1 MSTLPLLALPTMLMV
16 RLAVALVT
24 ICQLIRHSHGA
35 VALSPIVQC
44 SDLMDADETVF
55 EACATTYFE
64 TPSPTFINN
73 ATVYVGPTVYQY
85 SIVEGLE
92 DGVDTMGLSPE
103 ELSAATENGIVVTV
117 RYEVIENC
125 TVTVEIKGTTTTCL
139 DCTHCGS
146 DTFIADC
153 TNVPNGRAAM
163 CESTA
168 EGNVYFPLNAAALN
182 LEKSVE
188 SSPAP
193 SPSSTSIFPSA
204 SGQSAAPVLA
214 TTTFITTSAPAIT
227 TNTTATAIT
236 GKRGKMA
243 KQAMGIRK
251 KRASLG
257 MMRKKAKDGRGGKT
271 KKQMGL

>member
-1 MSTLPLLALPTMLMV
+1 MSAM

-24 ICQLIRHSHGA
+24 ICQLIRHGHGA
-35 VALSPIVQC
+35 VALSPIVEC
-44 SDLMDADETVF
+44 SETMDAEDTVF
-55 EACATTYFE
+55 EVCATTYFE
-64 TPSPTFINN
+64 TPSPAFINN
-73 ATVYVGPTVYQY
+73 ATVYVGPAVYEY

-92 DGVDTMGLSPE
+92 EGVNVMGLSPE
-103 ELSAATENGIVVTV
+103 ELSAASENGIVVTV

-146 DTFIADC
+146 ETFIADC

-168 EGNVYFPLNAAALN
+168 AGNVYFPLNAAALN
-182 LEKSVE
+182 LEKTAE

-193 SPSSTSIFPSA
+193 SPSSTSTVPSTV
-204 SGQSAAPVLA
+204 GESAAPVLV
-214 TTTFITTSAPAIT
+214 TTLFVTSAPAT
-227 TNTTATAIT
+227 STNTTATAIT
-236 GKRGKMA
+236 AKQGKMT
-243 KQAMGIRK
+243 QRAMGIKK
-251 KRASLG
+251 KRASLA
-257 MMRKKAKDGRGGKT
+257 MMRKKAKEGRVGKT